1 MYIINNIPQLHHE
14 FLINSTE
21 ILKKDRRILGV
32 TAGGSIILNQ
42 MDEYSDLDL
51 VIVCDPSKYDA
62 INKERKSI
70 AKNLG
75 SLLESF
81 TGEHVGESRLLICL
95 YGPPLLHVDLKF
107 ISLNDIDER
116 IEDPII
122 IWERDSILSDN
133 IAKKKSNYPA
143 PNLVWIENRFWIW
156 IHYIAGKI
164 GRGELFETIE
174 SLSVLRNLVLG
185 PMILYKEGARSQGV
199 RRIEQYGGKNLDKLK
214 LTIPQY
220 DQKSCMNALKAAI
233 DLYEHL
239 CEEMVKNESIYINRK
254 LIDQVK
260 KYVHSVEKIIV

>member
-1 MYIINNIPQLHHE
+1 MIIYDNIPRLHRK
-14 FLINSTE
+14 FLSNSIE
-21 ILKKDRRILGV
+21 VLKNDRRIISL
-32 TAGGSIILNQ
+32 TAGGSLILNQ

-51 VIVCDPSKYDA
+51 VIVCDFSKYDA
-62 INKERKSI
+62 IIKDRISI

-75 SLLESF
+75 PLLESF

-116 IEDPII
+116 VEDPII
-122 IWERDSILSDN
+122 IWERDSILTDN

-143 PNLVWIENRFWIW
+143 PNLIWIENRFWIW

-199 RRIEQYGGKNLDKLK
+199 HRIE
-214 LTIPQY
+214 
-220 DQKSCMNALKAAI
+220 
-233 DLYEHL
+233 
-239 CEEMVKNESIYINRK
+239 
-254 LIDQVK
+254 
-260 KYVHSVEKIIV
+260 